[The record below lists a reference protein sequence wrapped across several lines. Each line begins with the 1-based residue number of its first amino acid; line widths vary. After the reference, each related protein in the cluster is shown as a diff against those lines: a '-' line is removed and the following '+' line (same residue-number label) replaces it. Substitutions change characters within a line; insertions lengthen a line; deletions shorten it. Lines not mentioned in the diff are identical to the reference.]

1 LVASLIEIES
11 QRSTKP
17 AKAALLLPE
26 LAMIDGD
33 EKVNILLVDDQPTK
47 LLAHGTVLEE
57 LGETIVRAR
66 SGREALE
73 ALLRY
78 EFAVILLDVNMP
90 EMDGFETAAMI
101 RERPSLERTP
111 IIFVTGYNTSD
122 IDRLK
127 GYGFGAAD
135 YLFLPIIPDVLKT
148 KVKVFIDLARQ
159 NRLIKKQTEY
169 LTQQNLQQQ
178 EQIRTIQELNRRL
191 REAIEDLESFSY
203 SVSHDLRGPLRAMQG
218 YSHLLLTEWNGKLDV
233 EALDYLLRINK
244 SAARM
249 DTLIQD
255 VLAYSRVSKLDI
267 RTEPINLEEL
277 LTDIL
282 QEKQN
287 LRDIRL
293 LVRSPLHAVVA
304 HKACL
309 SQCLSNLLDNAAKF
323 VPEGRKPEITV
334 RTEPCESFVR
344 IWVEDNGIGIDPAF
358 RPRLFRMFE
367 RAHNGQNYDGTGIG
381 LSIVKKATERMGGT
395 VGVESA
401 VGVGSKFWIELP
413 RATIAPP
420 QTVAT

>member
-1 LVASLIEIES
+1 M
-11 QRSTKP
+11 TDP
-17 AKAALLLPE
+17 H
-26 LAMIDGD
+26 

-47 LLAHGTVLEE
+47 LFAHGSILEE
-57 LGETIVRAR
+57 LGENVVQAK
-66 SGREALE
+66 SGRDALE
-73 ALLRY
+73 ALLKKD
-78 EFAVILLDVNMP
+78 FAVILLDVNMP
-90 EMDGFETAAMI
+90 DMDGFETAAMI
-101 RERPSLERTP
+101 RQRPSLERTP
-111 IIFVTGYNTSD
+111 IIFVTAYNTSD

-135 YLFLPIIPDVLKT
+135 YLFLPIIPEVLKT

-159 NRLIKKQTEY
+159 NWLIKRQAAF
-169 LTQQNLQQQ
+169 LAQQNQQQQ
-178 EQIRTIQELNRRL
+178 EQIQTIQELNRRL

-218 YSHLLLTEWNGKLDV
+218 YSHLLLTEWKDRLDV
-233 EALDYLLRINK
+233 EALDYLLRINR

-267 RTEPINLEEL
+267 RTEPIDLEDL
-277 LTDIL
+277 LTEIF

-287 LRDIRL
+287 LRDVQL
-293 LVRSPLHAVVA
+293 TVRSPLQAVVA

-323 VPEGRKPEITV
+323 VPDGRHPQITV
-334 RTEPCESFVR
+334 RTEPHDSSVR

-358 RPRLFRMFE
+358 HPRLFRMFE
-367 RAHNGQNYDGTGIG
+367 RAHNGQNYEGTGIG

-401 VGVGSKFWIELP
+401 VGEGSKFWIELP
-413 RATIAPP
+413 SASIEAPQTIA
-420 QTVAT
+420 T

>member
-1 LVASLIEIES
+1 MTPSE
-11 QRSTKP
+11 
-17 AKAALLLPE
+17 
-26 LAMIDGD
+26 D
-33 EKVNILLVDDQPTK
+33 KVNILLVDDQPTK
-47 LLAHGTVLEE
+47 LLAHGAVLEE
-57 LGETIVRAR
+57 LGENVIRAR

-73 ALLRY
+73 ALLKH

-101 RERPSLERTP
+101 RQRPSLERAP

-122 IDRLK
+122 LDRLK

-148 KVKVFIDLARQ
+148 KVKVFIDLAKQNRVIKRQAEFVSRQ
-159 NRLIKKQTEY
+159 N
-169 LTQQNLQQQ
+169 QQLQ
-178 EQIRTIQELNRRL
+178 EQIHTIQELNRRL

-218 YSHLLLTEWNGKLDV
+218 YSHLLITEWKDRLDS
-233 EALDYLLRINK
+233 EGMDYLLRINK

-249 DTLIQD
+249 DALIQD

-267 RTEPINLEEL
+267 RAEPIDLEEL

-293 LVRSPLHAVVA
+293 LVRGPLHSVLG
-304 HKACL
+304 HRACL

-323 VPEGRKPEITV
+323 VPEGRKPEVTV
-334 RTEPCESFVR
+334 RTELSEGGVR

-367 RAHNGQNYDGTGIG
+367 RAHDGANYDGTGIG
-381 LSIVKKATERMGGT
+381 LSIVKKATERMGGS

-401 VGVGSKFWIELP
+401 VGEGSKFWIELP
-413 RATIAPP
+413 RPDVPAVHLKPP
-420 QTVAT
+420 